1 MHWKLS
7 LEQVSEKKKKKIVFI
22 IEFSKG
28 GLSFIQ
34 RSQSALCASET
45 TTEPVWTMEFIDL
58 VCLLSS

>member
-1 MHWKLS
+1 MYWKLS
-7 LEQVSEKKKKKIVFI
+7 LEQVSEKKKKIVFI